1 MNIFTIILRTFFY
14 YFLFLLLFRLM
25 GKREIGELGVNDLL
39 VSVLFADFATLA
51 IENYD
56 ESLIITLIPVAI
68 IVALQ
73 LILSYVSLKSVKF
86 KTLIDSRPSLIIKN
100 GNINFKEME
109 KQRYS
114 LEDLLTQIR
123 DKGIK
128 TLDEIEYAILENNGK
143 LSTFLYDNKNIY
155 PLPLVLDGEI
165 QFDTL
170 VNIDK
175 NKEWLLKILKKEE
188 VELKNVFYAF
198 YKNNKCF
205 IIRKNN

>member
-1 MNIFTIILRTFFY
+1 
-14 YFLFLLLFRLM
+14 M

-56 ESLIITLIPVAI
+56 EALIVTLIPVVI
-68 IVALQ
+68 IVGLQ
-73 LILSYVSLKSVKF
+73 IILSYVSLKSVRF
-86 KTLIDSRPSLIIKN
+86 KTLIDSKPSLIIKK

-109 KQRYS
+109 RQRYG

-128 TLDEIEYAILENNGK
+128 SLDEIEYAILENNGK

-165 QFDTL
+165 QYETL
-170 VNIDK
+170 IDINK
-175 NKEWLLKILKKEE
+175 TKEWLLKILKSEKVDLE
-188 VELKNVFYAF
+188 NVFYAF

-205 IIRKNN
+205 IIKKNN